1 LGINALPSGC
11 SPDFTIPVTQNC
23 WLRRL
28 SIFLTTDK
36 PDELK
41 TAVKADIVTLREDM
55 TRGFQDV
62 HQSFQ
67 DVHRGFQ
74 DAYKFMVV
82 STLTIAGTIIGTAIA
97 LVRDPAP

>member
-55 TRGFQDV
+55 TRGFQD
-62 HQSFQ
+62 
-67 DVHRGFQ
+67 
-74 DAYKFMVV
+74 AYKFMVV